1 MYMRRWSV
9 AVLSLLLPVA
19 AVAQNN
25 NNNAPDPSQAFA
37 AVTSAATGYVLAAL
51 VAVAVLFGLVLGI
64 RFFMGIARR
73 AVGR

>member
-1 MYMRRWSV
+1 MRRWCV
-9 AVLSLLLPVA
+9 VGLLLLLPLVA
-19 AVAQNN
+19 AAQNN
-25 NNNAPDPSQAFA
+25 VPDPSQAFA

-51 VAVAVLFGLVLGI
+51 TAVAVLFALVLGV

>member
-1 MYMRRWSV
+1 MRRFG
-9 AVLSLLLPVA
+9 VLAALLFSA
-19 AVAQNN
+19 ALAAAQ
-25 NNNAPDPSQAFA
+25 NNAPDPSQAFA
-37 AVTSAATGYVLAAL
+37 AVTSAVTGYVLAAL

>member
-1 MYMRRWSV
+1 MRRFG
-9 AVLSLLLPVA
+9 VLAALLLSA
-19 AVAQNN
+19 ALAAAQDSG
-25 NNNAPDPSQAFA
+25 APDPSRAFA

>member
-19 AVAQNN
+19 AVAQ

>member
-19 AVAQNN
+19 AVAQN
-25 NNNAPDPSQAFA
+25 APDPSQAFG
-37 AVTSAATGYVLAAL
+37 AVTSAVTGYVLAAL